1 MKVGIG
7 VMRTR
12 YIPSIVML
20 LAGTVTCIISLIK
33 SFNTTYTLELLLGV
47 LVVFYIIGLIARKLI
62 NNIITTDLEVNDGM
76 DVATEENENAEAERK
91 SASETKTEQVI

>member
-1 MKVGIG
+1 
-7 VMRTR
+7 MRTR

-33 SFNTTYTLELLLGV
+33 SFNMTYTLELLLGV

>member
-1 MKVGIG
+1 
-7 VMRTR
+7 
-12 YIPSIVML
+12 ML

-33 SFNTTYTLELLLGV
+33 SFNMTYTLELLLGV

>member
-1 MKVGIG
+1 
-7 VMRTR
+7 MRTR